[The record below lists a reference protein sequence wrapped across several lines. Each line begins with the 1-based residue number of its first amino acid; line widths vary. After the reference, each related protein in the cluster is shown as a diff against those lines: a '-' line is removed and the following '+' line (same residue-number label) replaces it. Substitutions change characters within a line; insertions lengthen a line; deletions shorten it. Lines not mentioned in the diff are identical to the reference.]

1 MLFTN
6 NYSKSAILRDH
17 FGGFQGSFTD
27 IQKKAILISLY
38 DIANSDNEF
47 HKTEVRFFQ
56 EISILLGFSV
66 RDNTI
71 YRYLEMD
78 REYIYKSLSILNDHQ
93 KEWYIV
99 TVIAMMHT
107 DGKIKK
113 EELEQI
119 QVYLEKV
126 GISKEIYNKSIDKGK
141 LLLS

>member
-1 MLFTN
+1 MYDNDSLR
-6 NYSKSAILRDH
+6 SAILRDH
-17 FGGFQGSFTD
+17 FQGFQDSFTD
-27 IQKKAILISLY
+27 IEKKAILISLY

-47 HKTEVRFFQ
+47 HKSEVRFFQ
-56 EISILLGFSV
+56 EISILLGFSA

-78 REYIYKSLSILNDHQ
+78 RDYIFKSLNNLKDSQ

-99 TVIAMMHT
+99 TVIAMMHS

-113 EELEQI
+113 EELEHI
-119 QVYLEKV
+119 QLYLDKV
-126 GISKEIYNKSIDKGK
+126 GISKEIYSKSVDKGK